1 MKKEKFL
8 TNHVTCMGMLCAAAM
23 IVSYVETLFP
33 IPLGIPGIKLGLA
46 NIMTVFV
53 LYRYGFRDAAAIVFV
68 RIIII
73 GLLFTNVFACS
84 YSLAGGFV
92 SLLGMHLLKKS
103 GVFSMI
109 GVSVAGGV
117 LHNMAQL
124 LVAILLVKE
133 LKLVF
138 YGPVLLVAGCICGLL
153 IGIVTTE
160 IQKRLPKQPYR

>member
-1 MKKEKFL
+1 
-8 TNHVTCMGMLCAAAM
+8 
-23 IVSYVETLFP
+23 
-33 IPLGIPGIKLGLA
+33 
-46 NIMTVFV
+46 
-53 LYRYGFRDAAAIVFV
+53 
-68 RIIII
+68 
-73 GLLFTNVFACS
+73 
-84 YSLAGGFV
+84 
-92 SLLGMHLLKKS
+92 
-103 GVFSMI
+103 MI

>member
-1 MKKEKFL
+1 MKKEKL
-8 TNHVTCMGMLCAAAM
+8 EIYHVTYMGMLCAAAM
-23 IVSYVETLFP
+23 IVSYVESLFP

-53 LYRYGFRDAAAIVFV
+53 LYRYGFKDAAAIVFV
-68 RIIII
+68 RIVVV
-73 GLLFTNVFACS
+73 GLLFTNIFACA

-117 LHNMAQL
+117 LHNVAQL
-124 LVAILLVKE
+124 IVATVLVKE

-153 IGIVTTE
+153 IGIATAE
-160 IQKRLPKQPYR
+160 IQKRLPKQSRR